1 MIYWVIG
8 ISSVL
13 LVAIAIHLYDR
24 HLEKK
29 IEEWEK
35 IKKNNEQDIL

>member
-1 MIYWVIG
+1 MIYWFLG

-13 LVAIAIHLYDR
+13 LLAIAIHLYDR
-24 HLEKK
+24 HLQKK

-35 IKKNNEQDIL
+35 NQKDQ